1 MPLIYLRCV
10 DRKYRLTVITQLTA
24 QFIIVQTQTCV
35 DLTQTQSNFTSIDEA
50 FSTPSHPSTTCPF
63 PIQAKLH
70 ETHTPVPEKNRPIC
84 IPSAPSRVPD
94 RKEGKGW
101 EGGGDGKQKKKS
113 ENKKRAKIGPGGG
126 RSRRNRMEESWNPW
140 VGKSH
145 PFGGCDTGAM
155 IS

>member
-1 MPLIYLRCV
+1 MCRS
-10 DRKYRLTVITQLTA
+10 K
-24 QFIIVQTQTCV
+24 VQTYSYYAANRPIHYSADTNLCGLDPNSIQFHFDRRTHFPPRLIRQQRV
-35 DLTQTQSNFTSIDEA
+35 LSQSRQS
-50 FSTPSHPSTTCPF
+50 SM
-63 PIQAKLH
+63 K
-70 ETHTPVPEKNRPIC
+70 HTPVPEKNRPIC